1 MSLERVE
8 WLRSTLRHHEYLYHT
23 LDAPEVPD
31 ALYDEWFHELKA
43 LEAEHP
49 EWVTSDSP
57 TQRVGYLGIN
67 TFAPVK
73 HTTPMLSLE
82 NVFSTE
88 ELTDFINRNLT
99 TLGAKPEYV
108 VEYKY
113 DGLAINLRYDNG
125 VLTQAATRGDGKV
138 GEDVTANVRTIRNI
152 PLRLRGD
159 KIPALLEV
167 RGEVVMPRA
176 GFDAYNMDAIANGG
190 KVFANPRN
198 AAAGSIRQKDP
209 TKTAM
214 RPLAFYCYGM
224 VLHDENQ
231 ISSHSEAMEQ
241 MKDWGFSCGEYVVS
255 PSLEEIVFAYN
266 YAIEFRD
273 KLPFDIDGMVIKV
286 NGYAAQHALGF
297 ISKAPRWATAFKFPA
312 QEKTTVLNSVDFQIG
327 RTGQITPVSRIE
339 GVFVGGVTVTNTTL
353 HNADEIV
360 RLDLYKGDTVVVRR
374 AGDVVP
380 QLVGVVKSL
389 RPAGAEKIVFPTHCP
404 CCQTELIQHEGEVAW
419 YCPAGWGCHEQL
431 KQALSHFV
439 SRKCLDIDGL
449 GDKIINGLLE
459 SGLLKG
465 PQDIFKLVP
474 EDLLDLGS
482 NLSVKLVDS
491 INKSKH
497 TTLARVLFGMGINEV
512 GESTA
517 LLLAN
522 HYHSLA
528 KLMEASVE
536 DLKSI
541 EGIGDVVALSIYAW
555 FQSDSNIC
563 ILDELIKLGVTWD
576 ETAPVVRTEGR
587 LVGKVVVVTG
597 SFSGLNRDDIKDK
610 LRALGAS
617 VASGVS
623 KNTDYLFAGE
633 NAGSKLAK
641 ATKLGV
647 EIIGEETLLK
657 WLEE

>member
-23 LDAPEVPD
+23 LDAPEIPD

-57 TQRVGYLGIN
+57 TQRVGYLGVN

-82 NVFSTE
+82 NVFSKD
-88 ELTDFINRNLT
+88 ELTEFITRTMNA
-99 TLGAKPEYV
+99 LGTKPEYV

-152 PLRLRGD
+152 PLRLRGN

-176 GFDAYNMDAIANGG
+176 GFEAYNMDAIANGG

-209 TKTAM
+209 SKTAL

-241 MKDWGFSCGEYVVS
+241 MKDWGFSCGDYNVTTL
-255 PSLEEIVFAYN
+255 LEGITRVYDD
-266 YAIEFRD
+266 AIEFRD

-286 NGYAAQHALGF
+286 NGYAAQQALGF

-353 HNADEIV
+353 HNADEIA

-389 RPAGAEKIVFPTHCP
+389 RPANAEKITFPTHCP

-419 YCPAGWGCHEQL
+419 YCPAGWSCPEQL
-431 KQALSHFV
+431 KQAMSHVV
-439 SRKCLDIDGL
+439 SRKCLDIDGF
-449 GDKIINGLLE
+449 GDKIIGDCVDTGLIT
-459 SGLLKG
+459 G

-474 EDLLDLGS
+474 DDLLDWGS
-482 NLSVKLVDS
+482 NLSTKLIAS
-491 INKSKH
+491 INKAKE
-497 TTLARVLFGMGINEV
+497 TTLARVLFSMGINEV

-522 HYHSLA
+522 HFHSLA
-528 KLMEASVE
+528 KLKEASVE
-536 DLKSI
+536 DLKAI

-555 FQSDSNIC
+555 FQSDRNNF
-563 ILDELIKLGVTWD
+563 ILDEMIRLGVHWD
-576 ETAPVVRTEGR
+576 ESAPVVRTEGR

-597 SFSGLNRDDIKDK
+597 SFSGMNRDDIKDK
-610 LRALGAS
+610 LRKLGAN

-641 ATKLGV
+641 ATKLNV
-647 EIIGEETLLK
+647 PVIDEETLLA
-657 WLEE
+657 WLVE